1 VWLVNI
7 LTAVLVV
14 VHLIVSVSLI
24 LLILMKAG
32 GGGGLSDMFGG
43 GSISSLSGS
52 TIAEKNLNRITAITG
67 VIFATTTVVLALR
80 LV

>member
-1 VWLVNI
+1 VNI
-7 LTAVLVV
+7 LTAVIVV
-14 VHLIVSVSLI
+14 VHVIVSFALI

-32 GGGGLSDMFGG
+32 RGGGLSDMFGG

-52 TIAEKNLNRITAITG
+52 TLAEKNLDRATVVIG
-67 VIFATTTVVLALR
+67 VVFATTTIVLALR